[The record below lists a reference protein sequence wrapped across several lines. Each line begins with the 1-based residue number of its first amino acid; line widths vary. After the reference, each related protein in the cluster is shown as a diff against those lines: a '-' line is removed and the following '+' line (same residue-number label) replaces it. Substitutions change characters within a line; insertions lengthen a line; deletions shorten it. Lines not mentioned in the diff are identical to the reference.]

1 MKLFGSK
8 RSGAR
13 LAKNRQPYCDTAP
26 AASDG
31 SVAVEAAS
39 QKKRNLFKTVS
50 ILLAVVFCLELCYFF
65 VIFTDNKFV
74 SKWRSI
80 YIETAMDTLSHK
92 WLANLIIP
100 YDVIAEVVDARNQ
113 AMLEQVGQ
121 ESQWGKYDPAEQTP
135 TDPEPVPDQPTE
147 VLPEDDTS
155 DVGITVEEKVD
166 PEKVAEETFYELF
179 HEIDQPS
186 MEAYLKA
193 HPEALE
199 NGWANLVIDESTVDG
214 KGTDIQTKLGEQV
227 LAIDVPNQILIVRVK
242 GNGYQGAL
250 AIAKDPA
257 RLSLRPASTIWKVGE
272 PVGTIAAAN
281 NGVLGMTGSA
291 FPDFEGRGNGGEI
304 SGYAMYN
311 GRGDGYGHMGPGRK
325 RIELHED
332 NLFYIKDAPSP
343 TGEGTTDAVEFGPAL
358 VIDGKIVVD
367 ANCGYTGIQPR
378 AVIGQSDK
386 YEILMLVIE
395 GRLPPRSLGTDVIVC
410 ANILKDHGAM
420 QAMNLDGGTSALL
433 WYNGHEVTKC
443 SNTQT
448 PQGRN
453 MPTAWVYERVN

>member
-8 RSGAR
+8 SSGAR
-13 LAKNRQPYCDTAP
+13 LAKNRQPYQQDTTP
-26 AASDG
+26 AVSNG
-31 SVAVEAAS
+31 TVAVEAAPK
-39 QKKRNLFKTVS
+39 KKRTPFKAVA
-50 ILLAVVFCLELCYFF
+50 ILLAVVLCLELCYFF
-65 VIFTDNKFV
+65 VIFTNNKFV
-74 SKWRSI
+74 SKWRNI

-121 ESQWGKYDPAEQTP
+121 ESQWGKYDSTES
-135 TDPEPVPDQPTE
+135 EPVPEEPVE
-147 VLPEDDTS
+147 ELPNEKPDD
-155 DVGITVEEKVD
+155 VEITVEEKVD

-179 HEIDQPS
+179 HEIDKPT
-186 MEAYLKA
+186 MEAYLAA

-199 NGWANLVIDESTVDG
+199 NGWANLVIDEATVDG
-214 KGTDIQTKLGEQV
+214 GTDIQTKLGEQV
-227 LAIDVPNQILIVRVK
+227 IAIDVPNQILIVRIK
-242 GNGYQGAL
+242 GSGFQGAL

-311 GRGDGYGHMGPGRK
+311 GRGDGYGHMGAGRK

-358 VIDGKIVVD
+358 VIDGNIVVD
-367 ANCGYTGIQPR
+367 ANCGYTGLQPR

-395 GRLPPRSLGTDVIVC
+395 GRLPPRSVGTDVITC

-443 SNTQT
+443 SNPQT